1 MYSYR
6 NICQHFFAFL
16 RKKNKKNYSKDQCL
30 GKIFHVDPT
39 DICCEKA
46 ENMCLM
52 VKNVKSS
59 VMLEAAWILYQRM
72 IDDDKKKSD

>member
-1 MYSYR
+1 MS
-6 NICQHFFAFL
+6 
-16 RKKNKKNYSKDQCL
+16 
-30 GKIFHVDPT
+30 
-39 DICCEKA
+39 
-46 ENMCLM
+46 LM